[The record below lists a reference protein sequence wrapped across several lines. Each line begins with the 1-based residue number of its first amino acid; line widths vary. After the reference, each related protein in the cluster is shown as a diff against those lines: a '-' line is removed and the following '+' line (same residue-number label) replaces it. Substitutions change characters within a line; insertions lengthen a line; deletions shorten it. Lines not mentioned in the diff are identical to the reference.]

1 MYERSA
7 SVLEKYISQT
17 MIYSSELKENYS
29 YYKGLISLLENYQ
42 NASEKEIT
50 YDKEYK
56 MVLSNVED
64 IQKKQKEI
72 SKYNVELE
80 NKRNRLFSDSIKPP
94 EEIESY
100 LLDIEKAVKEN
111 GEKLIEARTEL
122 ISELKNVAEKK
133 ESLKEIQET
142 IRQENRNFRKALRE
156 IQNSY
161 KVISEEQVD
170 WLDQSIKDY
179 KKMEDEVI
187 DIMLQ
192 NGEGEKVPFDENA
205 IKSGAIFGIDIA
217 RKECEA
223 YIFIYKQ
230 TSKLMDEISSNKVKL
245 ETRKRAFFVAE
256 SKIKF
261 LEAEKEY
268 LNHFLDNERL
278 TAIHSEEEHTKAMKD
293 AMEKFKYDVLKFDK
307 LYDLLVKETRGRAT
321 KEDYDTLYDA
331 DHYRDVEDREAKFKR
346 ETKRLGINSVVSPDY
361 WRSEGMRCVYDAF
374 TKIISPVEEKR
385 IENNEIKIETV
396 ERIPEIIKNDADE
409 DVIEDTKIEEDFKD
423 EEIAEIIKS
432 TPDIEEPSINDDA
445 QIFRDE
451 YKYKDRIRR
460 LLEQNNIENV
470 MRDYK
475 QLDKMNLTEKDEID
489 EETEAEDDEYS
500 NSNLNKK
507 DEYSSKFSDSY
518 DKNIL
523 SNEEDDEEDYD
534 YDDEDDDYYDDDED
548 DEQFSRH
555 KDEYRKGRH
564 SDDNQRSNI
573 FSKLKNIFAKSDDD
587 YDYDYDDEEDDDDYE
602 EDDDDYEEDDDDYDD
617 YEDED
622 IKIEQNARNKRRY
635 ENDDFPRKTRQKR
648 F

>member
-29 YYKGLISLLENYQ
+29 YYKGLVSLLENYQ

-56 MVLSNVED
+56 LVLSNVED

-72 SKYNVELE
+72 SKYNIELE
-80 NKRNRLFSDSIKPP
+80 NKRNRLFSDSVKPA

-100 LLDIEKAVKEN
+100 LLDIEKAVSEN
-111 GEKLIEARTEL
+111 EEKLIEARKEL
-122 ISELKNVAEKK
+122 IDELKNVAEKK
-133 ESLKEIQET
+133 ESLKEIQDT

-161 KVISEEQVD
+161 RVISEEQVD
-170 WLDQSIKDY
+170 WLDQLIKDY
-179 KKMEDEVI
+179 KRLEDEVI
-187 DIMLQ
+187 EIMLQ
-192 NGEGEKVPFDENA
+192 NGERERVPFDESA

-217 RKECEA
+217 RKQCEA

-245 ETRKRAFFVAE
+245 ETRKRAFYGAE

-278 TAIHSEEEHTKAMKD
+278 TAIHSEEEHRTTMKD

-307 LYDLLVKETRGRAT
+307 LYELLIKETRGRAT
-321 KEDYDTLYDA
+321 KEDYETLYDA
-331 DHYRDVEDREAKFKR
+331 NHYRDVENKEAKFKR
-346 ETKRLGINSVVSPDY
+346 ETKRLGISSVVSPDY
-361 WRSEGMRCVYDAF
+361 WRSEGLRCVYDTF
-374 TKIISPVEEKR
+374 SKLISPVEEKR

-396 ERIPEIIKNDADE
+396 ERIPEIVKADE
-409 DVIEDTKIEEDFKD
+409 VDDFEIEERKTSKLHDDFKD

-432 TPDIEEPSINDDA
+432 TPDIEEPDINDDA
-445 QIFRDE
+445 QVFRDE

-475 QLDKMNLTEKDEID
+475 QLEKMNLNATVDNTD
-489 EETEAEDDEYS
+489 
-500 NSNLNKK
+500 
-507 DEYSSKFSDSY
+507 
-518 DKNIL
+518 
-523 SNEEDDEEDYD
+523 NEEDDDESDFYNMKRSSQKEVGRKRIEEYD
-534 YDDEDDDYYDDDED
+534 YEKINDTKSSIFDDEDDDFEDDDEYYDDEQEDLYDDDED
-548 DEQFSRH
+548 DD
-555 KDEYRKGRH
+555 DEGYIRNKRGRH
-564 SDDNQRSNI
+564 SDQKSNI
-573 FSKLKNIFAKSDDD
+573 FSKLKNMFSKNDDE
-587 YDYDYDDEEDDDDYE
+587 YDDEENEDKDD
-602 EDDDDYEEDDDDYDD
+602 EDDDSYLLQSNNKK
-617 YEDED
+617 D
-622 IKIEQNARNKRRY
+622 I
-635 ENDDFPRKTRQKR
+635 
-648 F
+648 